1 MLNSYSQDSVLNIAA
16 IQTIYGDIH
25 DFAVDNMDNIY
36 LVQAGNQ
43 IKKTNSKGDSLA
55 VYNDIKR
62 YGNIYSLDVTN
73 PLKVLV
79 YFRDFST
86 IVVLDRLLNV
96 VNTID
101 LRRQNILQSST
112 IASSYDNN
120 IWVYDDLNSKLK
132 KIDDLGKV
140 LLESTDFRQVFDP
153 VPSPSAMYDRD
164 GQLYMYDE
172 MKGLI
177 VFDYYGGRKNVFPI
191 TQYKDVQVID
201 KKTITGRDTNYI
213 MVYKPSLLQIFS
225 YKVLYNLKGFSKI
238 NFNGSRLYCLDKN
251 NRLEIYQVVR

>member
-1 MLNSYSQDSVLNIAA
+1 MLHGNGQDSTLNTLLIK
-16 IQTIYGDIH
+16 TIYGDIH

-36 LVQAGNQ
+36 LVQSGNQ
-43 IKKTNSKGDSLA
+43 IKKTNSKGDSIA
-55 VYNDIKR
+55 VYNDVKR
-62 YGNIYSLDVTN
+62 FGNIYYLDVTN

-101 LRRQNILQSST
+101 LRKQNIVQSSA

-132 KIDDLGKV
+132 KIDDFGKV

-177 VFDYYGGRKNVFPI
+177 VLDYYGGRKNVFPI
-191 TQYKDVQVID
+191 IQYKDVQVID
-201 KKTITGRDTNYI
+201 KKTITGRDSNYI
-213 MVYKPSLLQIFS
+213 MVYKPSLLQMFS
-225 YKVLYNLKGFSKI
+225 YKAFDNLNRFSKI

-251 NRLEIYQVVR
+251 LCLSIFKVGN